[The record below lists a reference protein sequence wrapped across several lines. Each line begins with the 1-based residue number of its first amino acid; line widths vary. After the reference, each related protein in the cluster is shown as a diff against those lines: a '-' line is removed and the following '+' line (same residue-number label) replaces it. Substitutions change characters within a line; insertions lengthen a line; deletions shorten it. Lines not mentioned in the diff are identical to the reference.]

1 MTAKQTTTLLCINN
15 HYGVSMQQSST
26 HRRRRMSELV
36 VVNFAFQRQCPKRN
50 STSLP
55 RIFRRVPHKQ
65 AQDVLDE
72 IAGRMA
78 MTEVRNPVGYGVAL
92 VRRARAGKF
101 QRQVGLKI
109 AERRAADRRH
119 EARLRD
125 SRTVAKLCANESLAR
140 LPKEL
145 REPLEAIRA
154 SVMVRLSGDSED
166 SPAD

>member
-1 MTAKQTTTLLCINN
+1 MYEQPLPAGTDELSTQATSQTEGGISNF
-15 HYGVSMQQSST
+15 HFPKAMSDAQ
-26 HRRRRMSELV
+26 RRE
-36 VVNFAFQRQCPKRN
+36 FAVHLRG
-50 STSLP
+50 LP
-55 RIFRRVPHKQ
+55 HEQ

-78 MTEVRNPVGYGVAL
+78 MTEVRNPVGYGASL
-92 VRRARAGKF
+92 VKRAKRGTF

-109 AERRAADRRH
+109 AERRAANQRH

-125 SRTVAKLCANESLAR
+125 NRTPANLPAEESLAR

-154 SVMVRLSGDSED
+154 GVMVRSMDDSKDD
-166 SPAD
+166 SAD